1 MLFILL
7 YYLWKEEGKLINLI
21 VYVLQQE
28 LREIFELKKKLINH
42 SHFDVPL
49 PALIQTFEKEKE
61 FFIFRNF
68 NGTALATLFSK

>member
-28 LREIFELKKKLINH
+28 LREIFELKKKTYKSQSL
-42 SHFDVPL
+42 
-49 PALIQTFEKEKE
+49 
-61 FFIFRNF
+61 
-68 NGTALATLFSK
+68 